1 MTDNIYKPETLPV
14 LALRNLVIFPGQT
27 ISFEVGR
34 LKSIRAIRSAV
45 DSDNRRI
52 FLVSQKD
59 ALVEDP
65 KFADLSDVGVVAE
78 IKQLSGSSDS
88 NSFEIVVE
96 GLYRACVREV
106 SRERISLRAVV
117 QRMPELQPQS
127 DDLKVQA
134 TLRALKNNF
143 DNYLSV
149 SPRIAPEVFLTI
161 LEENDLRVATDNIAG
176 HFHFPVEDKQ
186 ALLDELNV
194 LVRAEKLCKILIRE
208 TEILGIELEIQDK
221 VQERMDKN
229 QRDYYLRE
237 QIKVASTELGED
249 DSPVAEAQKYKDKIT
264 ALPIDEKSKKRLFE
278 ECDRLIKTT
287 PGSPEANVSR
297 TYLERV
303 TNLPWGVF
311 TEDSLD
317 VAKARKIL
325 DKDHYGLE
333 DVKERILE
341 LIAVKRLAPDVNA
354 QILCLVGPPGVGKT
368 SVAKSLANAMG
379 RRYVRISLGGVHD
392 EAEIRGHR
400 KTYIGSMPG
409 RIITAIEQ
417 AQTQNPLI
425 LLDEID
431 KLGSDYKGDPS
442 SALLEVLDGEQNST
456 FTDHYIDVPFDLS
469 KALFITTANDASRI
483 PGPLFDRMEIIELY
497 SYTAEDKFSIA
508 KKHLV
513 PRQVKNYGMNNK
525 MIRFTDGAIRAI
537 ISCYTKEAGVRAL
550 DRVICKIIRKV
561 AVKFADGFEGK
572 VTVDPASLEEYLGA
586 PKYKSTKLDFDD
598 MVGAANGLAWTS
610 VGGEMMQI
618 EVAVLEGTGKL
629 ELTGSLGDVMKES
642 AKAALTYIR
651 SRAEELSIDPDFYKN
666 KDIHIH
672 VPEGAVP
679 KDGPSAG
686 VTMTTALASALTGRP
701 VVKTVAMTGE
711 ITLRGRVLA
720 IGGLREKSTAAFKNG
735 MKTVLIP
742 EENRPD
748 LDKVNDTVKN
758 AVEFIPVS
766 TLDEVLSV
774 ALAPKRNSDAHK
786 HSDSNNKKAINTP
799 DNTKPSKGVYCRE
812 V

>member
-1 MTDNIYKPETLPV
+1 MSNNIYQPETLPV
-14 LALRNLVIFPGQT
+14 LALRNLVIFPEQT

-45 DSDNRRI
+45 DTTNRKI
-52 FLVSQKD
+52 FLVLQKD
-59 ALVEDP
+59 ALIEDP
-65 KFADLSDVGVVAE
+65 KFSDLNTIGVVAE
-78 IKQLSGSSDS
+78 IKQLSGGPDS
-88 NSFEIVVE
+88 KSFEIVVE

-106 SRERISLRAVV
+106 SRERVSLRAVV
-117 QRMPELQPQS
+117 QRVPEILP
-127 DDLKVQA
+127 DDKA
-134 TLRALKNNF
+134 PDTIAALRALKNNF

-149 SPRIAPEVFLTI
+149 SPRIAPEIFLTI
-161 LEENDLRVATDNIAG
+161 LEEESIRSATDDIAG

-186 ALLDELNV
+186 ALLDELDV
-194 LVRAEKLCKILIRE
+194 IKRAEMLCRILIRE
-208 TEILGIELEIQDK
+208 TEILGLELEIQDK

-237 QIKVASTELGED
+237 QIKVASNELGED
-249 DSPVAEAQKYKDKIT
+249 DSPVAEAQKYKDKINS
-264 ALPIDEKSKKRLFE
+264 LPINDKSKKKLIE
-278 ECDRLIKTT
+278 ECDRLIKTS

-303 TNLPWGVF
+303 TNLPWGIY

-317 VAKARKIL
+317 VDKTRKIL

-333 DVKERILE
+333 EVKERILE
-341 LIAVKRLAPDVNA
+341 LVAVKRLAPDVNA

-368 SVAKSLANAMG
+368 SIAKSLADAIG
-379 RRYVRISLGGVHD
+379 RKYVRISLGGVHD

-417 AQTQNPLI
+417 AETANPLI

-456 FTDHYIDVPFDLS
+456 FNDHYIDVPFDLS
-469 KALFITTANDASRI
+469 KVLFITTANDASHI
-483 PGPLFDRMEIIELY
+483 PGPLYDRMEVIELY
-497 SYTAEDKFSIA
+497 SYTAEDKLTIA

-513 PRQVKNYGMNNK
+513 PKQVKNYGMNSK
-525 MIRFTDGAIRAI
+525 MIRFTDSALREI
-537 ISCYTKEAGVRAL
+537 INSYTKEAGVRTL

-561 AVKFADGFEGK
+561 AVKFAEGFDGK
-572 VTVDPASLEEYLGA
+572 VTVNPQSLAEYLGT
-586 PKYKSTKLDFDD
+586 PKYKAKKLDFEQ
-598 MVGAANGLAWTS
+598 MIGAANGLAWTP

-642 AKAALTYIR
+642 AKAAVTYIR
-651 SRAEELSIDPDFYKN
+651 SRAEELGIDTDFYKN

-686 VTMTTALASALTGRP
+686 VTMTTALVSALTGRA
-701 VVKTVAMTGE
+701 VNKTVAMTGE
-711 ITLRGRVLA
+711 ITLRGRVLP

-735 MKTVLIP
+735 MKTVIIP
-742 EENRPD
+742 DENCAD
-748 LDKVNDTVKN
+748 LDKVNDSVKN
-758 AVEFIPVS
+758 GIEFFPVS

-774 ALAPKRNSDAHK
+774 ALVDEVKPRSTKVKSDKRKAVNSK
-786 HSDSNNKKAINTP
+786 DSSVKST
-799 DNTKPSKGVYCRE
+799 GVYCRE

>member
-1 MTDNIYKPETLPV
+1 MTENIYKPEALPV

-34 LKSIRAIRSAV
+34 IKSIRAIRSAV
-45 DSDNRRI
+45 DSESRKI
-52 FLVSQKD
+52 FLVSQRD
-59 ALVEDP
+59 ALIEDP
-65 KFADLSDVGVVAE
+65 KFSDLGDIGVVAE

-88 NSFEIVVE
+88 NNFEIVVE
-96 GLYRACVREV
+96 GLYRACVAEV
-106 SRERISLRAVV
+106 SREKISLRAVV
-117 QRMPELQPQS
+117 QRVPEIHPEQDNPFAE
-127 DDLKVQA
+127 A
-134 TLRALKNNF
+134 TLRALKTNF
-143 DNYLSV
+143 DNYLAV
-149 SPRIAPEVFLTI
+149 NPRIAPEIFLAI
-161 LEENDLRVATDNIAG
+161 LEEKSLRTATDNIAG
-176 HFHFPVEDKQ
+176 HFHFPIADKQ
-186 ALLDELNV
+186 AMLEELDV
-194 LVRAEKLCKILIRE
+194 LTRAEMLCKILVRE

-229 QRDYYLRE
+229 QREYYLRE

-249 DSPVAEAQKYKDKIT
+249 DSPVAEAQKYKDRVS
-264 ALPIDEKSKKRLFE
+264 ALPIEEKSKKRLFE
-278 ECDRLIKTT
+278 ECDRLVKTT

-303 TNLPWGVF
+303 TSLPWGVF

-317 VAKARKIL
+317 VAAARKIL
-325 DKDHYGLE
+325 DKEHYGLE

-368 SVAKSLANAMG
+368 SVARSLAKAMG
-379 RRYVRISLGGVHD
+379 RKYVRISLGGVHD

-400 KTYIGSMPG
+400 NTYIGSMPG
-409 RIITAIEQ
+409 RIIAAIEQ
-417 AQTQNPLI
+417 AETQNPLI

-513 PRQVKNYGMNNK
+513 PRQVKNYGMNTK
-525 MIRFTDGAIRAI
+525 MIRFTDGALREI
-537 ISCYTKEAGVRAL
+537 ISSYTKEAGVRTL

-586 PKYKSTKLDFDD
+586 PKYKASKLDFDD

-642 AKAALTYIR
+642 ARAALTYIR

-686 VTMTTALASALTGRP
+686 VTMTTALCSALTGRA

-711 ITLRGRVLA
+711 ITLRGRVLP

-742 EENRPD
+742 EENRAD
-748 LDKVNDTVKN
+748 LDKVNESIKKSI
-758 AVEFIPVS
+758 EFIPVS

-774 ALAPKRNSDAHK
+774 ALEPVKGTQGKKSTERKSKSMSTTDTHK
-786 HSDSNNKKAINTP
+786 GTN
-799 DNTKPSKGVYCRE
+799 GVYCHE

>member
-1 MTDNIYKPETLPV
+1 MTENIYKPETLPV

-45 DSDNRRI
+45 DSDNRKI
-52 FLVSQKD
+52 FLVAQKD
-59 ALVEDP
+59 ALIEDP
-65 KFADLSDVGVVAE
+65 KFTDLGNIGVVAE
-78 IKQLSGSSDS
+78 IKQISGSSDS
-88 NSFEIVVE
+88 NNFEIVVE
-96 GLYRACVREV
+96 GLYRACVAQV
-106 SRERISLRAVV
+106 SREKISLRAVI
-117 QRMPELQPQS
+117 QRVPEFHAPK
-127 DDLKVQA
+127 DNPMTEA

-143 DNYLSV
+143 DNYLAV
-149 SPRIAPEVFLTI
+149 NPRIAPEVFLTI
-161 LEENDLRVATDNIAG
+161 LEESSLRTATDNIAG

-186 ALLDELNV
+186 ALLEELDV
-194 LVRAEKLCKILIRE
+194 LVRAEMLCKILVRE

-249 DSPVAEAQKYKDKIT
+249 DSPLAEAQKYKEVIAT
-264 ALPIDEKSKKRLFE
+264 LPIDEKSKKRLNE
-278 ECDRLIKTT
+278 ECERLVKTT

-368 SVAKSLANAMG
+368 SVARSLAAAMG
-379 RRYVRISLGGVHD
+379 RKYVRISLGGVHD

-417 AQTQNPLI
+417 AETQNPLI

-469 KALFITTANDASRI
+469 KVLFITTANDASQI
-483 PGPLFDRMEIIELY
+483 PGPLYDRMEIIELY

-513 PRQVKNYGMNNK
+513 PRQVKNYGMNAK
-525 MIRFTDGAIRAI
+525 MIRFTDGALREI
-537 ISCYTKEAGVRAL
+537 IGSYTKEAGVRTL

-572 VTVDPASLEEYLGA
+572 VTIDPASLEEYLGA
-586 PKYKSTKLDFDD
+586 PKYKPSKFDFDD
-598 MVGAANGLAWTS
+598 MIGAANGLAWTS

-618 EVAVLEGTGKL
+618 EVAVLDGTGKL

-686 VTMTTALASALTGRP
+686 VTMTTALCSALTGRA

-711 ITLRGRVLA
+711 ITLRGRVLP

-742 EENRPD
+742 EENRAD
-748 LDKVNDTVKN
+748 LDKVNETVKK
-758 AVEFIPVS
+758 AIEFIPVS
-766 TLDEVLSV
+766 SLDEVLSV
-774 ALAPKRNSDAHK
+774 ALAPARSTPESKNAQR
-786 HSDSNNKKAINTP
+786 NKKSINT
-799 DNTKPSKGVYCRE
+799 TESQKGTKGVYCRE

>member
-1 MTDNIYKPETLPV
+1 MTDKIYQPETLPV

-34 LKSIRAIRSAV
+34 LKSIRSIKAAV
-45 DSDNRRI
+45 DTESRRI

-59 ALVEDP
+59 ALIEEP
-65 KFADLSDVGVVAE
+65 KFQDLSDVGVVAV
-78 IKQLSGSSDS
+78 INQISGTTDS
-88 NSFEIVVE
+88 KNFEIVVE
-96 GLYRACVREV
+96 GLYRARVTEV
-106 SRERISLRAVV
+106 SRERISLRATV
-117 QRMPELQPQS
+117 QRVPEIYPDKNDPRTEAMLRI
-127 DDLKVQA
+127 LKD
-134 TLRALKNNF
+134 RF
-143 DNYLSV
+143 DRYLSV
-149 SPRIAPEVFLTI
+149 SPRIAPEIFLSI
-161 LEENDLRVATDNIAG
+161 LENKNLAEVTDDIAG
-176 HFHFPVEDKQ
+176 HFHFNFDDKQ
-186 ALLDELNV
+186 SMLDEINV
-194 LVRAEKLCKILIRE
+194 LDRAEKLCKLLSKE
-208 TEILGIELEIQDK
+208 AEILSIELEISDK
-221 VQERMDKN
+221 VQERMDKS

-237 QIKVASTELGED
+237 QIKVASAELGDD
-249 DSPVAEAQKYKDKIT
+249 DSPTAEAKKYKEKIAT
-264 ALPIDEKSKKRLFE
+264 LPIDEKSKKKLFE
-278 ECDRLIKTT
+278 ECDRLVKTS

-303 TNLPWGVF
+303 TSLPFGVY
-311 TEDSLD
+311 TEDSTD
-317 VAKARKIL
+317 VPAARKIL
-325 DKDHYGLE
+325 DKDHYGLL

-341 LIAVKRLAPDVNA
+341 LIAVKRLAPDANA

-368 SVAKSLANAMG
+368 SIAKSLAKALG
-379 RRYVRISLGGVHD
+379 RKYVRISLGGVRD

-417 AQTQNPLI
+417 AETANPLI

-456 FTDHYIDVPFDLS
+456 FTDHYVDVPFDLS
-469 KALFITTANDASRI
+469 KALFITTANDASSI
-483 PGPLFDRMEIIELY
+483 PGPLYDRMEIIELY
-497 SYTAEDKFSIA
+497 SYTAEDKFLIA

-513 PRQVKNYGMNNK
+513 SRQVKNFGMNSK
-525 MIRFTDGAIRAI
+525 MIRFTDGALREI
-537 ISCYTKEAGVRAL
+537 IADYTKEAGVRTL
-550 DRVICKIIRKV
+550 DRTITKIIRKV
-561 AVKFADGFEGK
+561 AVKFAEGYEGK
-572 VTVDPASLEEYLGA
+572 ITVDQASLKEYLGA
-586 PKYKSTKLDFDD
+586 PKYKASKFDFEK
-598 MVGAANGLAWTS
+598 MIGAANGLAWTA

-618 EVAVLEGTGKL
+618 EVAALEGTGKL

-651 SRAEELSIDPDFYKN
+651 SRADELGIDPDFYKN

-686 VTMTTALASALTGRP
+686 VTMTTAIASALTGRA

-711 ITLRGRVLA
+711 ITLRGKVLA

-742 EENRPD
+742 EENRAD
-748 LDKVNDTVKN
+748 LEKVNDSVKK
-758 AVEFIPVS
+758 AIEFIPVS
-766 TLDEVLSV
+766 DLDEVLAI
-774 ALAPKRNSDAHK
+774 ALEEKLEPVKKDAK
-786 HSDSNNKKAINTP
+786 NNKRKAVKGEP
-799 DNTKPSKGVYCRE
+799 DKQSSAVYCRKG
-812 V
+812 

>member
-1 MTDNIYKPETLPV
+1 MTENIYKPETLPV

-34 LKSIRAIRSAV
+34 IKSIRAIRSAV

-52 FLVSQKD
+52 FLVSQRD
-59 ALVEDP
+59 ALIEDP
-65 KFADLSDVGVVAE
+65 KFADLGDIGVVAE
-78 IKQLSGSSDS
+78 IKQLSGSTDS

-96 GLYRACVREV
+96 GLYRACVAEV

-117 QRMPELQPQS
+117 QRVPELHPQQ
-127 DDLKVQA
+127 DNPLTEA
-134 TLRALKNNF
+134 TLRALKTNF
-143 DNYLSV
+143 DNYLAV
-149 SPRIAPEVFLTI
+149 NPRIAPEIFLAI
-161 LEENDLRVATDNIAG
+161 LEEKNLRTATDNIAG
-176 HFHFPVEDKQ
+176 HFHFPIEDKQ
-186 ALLDELNV
+186 ALLEELDV
-194 LVRAEKLCKILIRE
+194 LKRAEMLCKILVRE
-208 TEILGIELEIQDK
+208 TEILGLELDIQDK

-229 QRDYYLRE
+229 QREYYLRE
-237 QIKVASTELGED
+237 QIKVASTELGDD
-249 DSPVAEAQKYKDKIT
+249 DSPVAEAQKYKDKINT
-264 ALPIDEKSKKRLFE
+264 LPIDEKSKKRLLE

-303 TNLPWGVF
+303 TNLPWGVY

-317 VAKARKIL
+317 VATARKIL

-341 LIAVKRLAPDVNA
+341 LIAVKRLAPEVNA

-368 SVAKSLANAMG
+368 SVARSLAKAMG
-379 RRYVRISLGGVHD
+379 RKYVRISLGGVHD

-409 RIITAIEQ
+409 RIITAVEQ
-417 AQTQNPLI
+417 AETQNPLI

-469 KALFITTANDASRI
+469 KALFITTANDASQI
-483 PGPLFDRMEIIELY
+483 PGPLYDRMEIIELY

-513 PRQVKNYGMNNK
+513 PRQVKNYGMNTK
-525 MIRFTDGAIRAI
+525 MIRFTDGALREI
-537 ISCYTKEAGVRAL
+537 IGSYTKEAGVRTL

-586 PKYKSTKLDFDD
+586 PKYKMSKLDFDD
-598 MVGAANGLAWTS
+598 MIGAANGLAWTS

-618 EVAVLEGTGKL
+618 EVAVLDGTGKL

-651 SRAEELSIDPDFYKN
+651 SRAEELNIDPDFYKN

-686 VTMTTALASALTGRP
+686 VTMTTALASALTGRA

-711 ITLRGRVLA
+711 ITLRGRVLP

-742 EENRPD
+742 EDNRAD
-748 LDKVNDTVKN
+748 LDKVNESVKK
-758 AVEFIPVS
+758 AIEFIPVS

-774 ALAPKRNSDAHK
+774 ALESAKG
-786 HSDSNNKKAINTP
+786 NNKKLAERNNKKSINT
-799 DNTKPSKGVYCRE
+799 TESHKGTKGVYCHE

>member
-1 MTDNIYKPETLPV
+1 MTDKIYQPETLPV

-34 LKSIRAIRSAV
+34 LKSIRSIKAAV
-45 DSDNRRI
+45 DTESRRI

-59 ALVEDP
+59 ALIEEP
-65 KFADLSDVGVVAE
+65 KFQDLSDVGVVAV
-78 IKQLSGSSDS
+78 INQISGTTDS
-88 NSFEIVVE
+88 KNFEIVVE
-96 GLYRACVREV
+96 GLYRARVTEV
-106 SRERISLRAVV
+106 SRERISLRATV
-117 QRMPELQPQS
+117 QRVPEIYPDKNDPRTEAMLRI
-127 DDLKVQA
+127 LKD
-134 TLRALKNNF
+134 RF
-143 DNYLSV
+143 DRYLSV
-149 SPRIAPEVFLTI
+149 SPRIAPEIFLSI
-161 LEENDLRVATDNIAG
+161 LENKNLAEVTDDIAG
-176 HFHFPVEDKQ
+176 HFHFNFDDKQ
-186 ALLDELNV
+186 SMLDEINV
-194 LVRAEKLCKILIRE
+194 LDRAEKLCKLLSKE
-208 TEILGIELEIQDK
+208 AEILSIELEISDK
-221 VQERMDKN
+221 VQERMDKS

-237 QIKVASTELGED
+237 QIKVASAELGDD
-249 DSPVAEAQKYKDKIT
+249 DSPTAEAKKYKEKIAT
-264 ALPIDEKSKKRLFE
+264 LPIDEKSKKKLFE
-278 ECDRLIKTT
+278 ECDRLVKTS

-303 TNLPWGVF
+303 TSLPFGVY
-311 TEDSLD
+311 TEDSTD
-317 VAKARKIL
+317 VPAARKIL
-325 DKDHYGLE
+325 DKDHYGLL

-341 LIAVKRLAPDVNA
+341 LIAVKRLAPDANA

-368 SVAKSLANAMG
+368 SIAKSLAKALG
-379 RRYVRISLGGVHD
+379 RKYVRISLGGVRD

-417 AQTQNPLI
+417 AETANPLI

-456 FTDHYIDVPFDLS
+456 FTDHYVDVPFDLS
-469 KALFITTANDASRI
+469 KALFITTANDASSI
-483 PGPLFDRMEIIELY
+483 PGPLYDRMEIIELY
-497 SYTAEDKFSIA
+497 SYTAEDKFLIA

-513 PRQVKNYGMNNK
+513 SRQVKNFGMNSK
-525 MIRFTDGAIRAI
+525 MIRFTDGALREI
-537 ISCYTKEAGVRAL
+537 IADYTKEAGVRTL
-550 DRVICKIIRKV
+550 DRTITKIIRKV
-561 AVKFADGFEGK
+561 AVKFAEGYEGK
-572 VTVDPASLEEYLGA
+572 ITVDQASLKEYLGA
-586 PKYKSTKLDFDD
+586 PKYRASKFDFEK
-598 MVGAANGLAWTS
+598 MIGAANGLAWTA

-651 SRAEELSIDPDFYKN
+651 SRADELGIDPDFYKN

-686 VTMTTALASALTGRP
+686 VTMTTAIASALTGRA

-711 ITLRGRVLA
+711 ITLRGKVLA

-742 EENRPD
+742 EENRAD
-748 LDKVNDTVKN
+748 LEKVNDSVKK
-758 AVEFIPVS
+758 AIEFIPVS
-766 TLDEVLSV
+766 DLDEVLAI
-774 ALAPKRNSDAHK
+774 ALEEKLEPVKKDAK
-786 HSDSNNKKAINTP
+786 NNKRKAVKGEP
-799 DNTKPSKGVYCRE
+799 DKQSSAVYCRKG
-812 V
+812 

>member
-1 MTDNIYKPETLPV
+1 MTDKIYQPETLPV

-34 LKSIRAIRSAV
+34 LKSIRSIKAAV
-45 DSDNRRI
+45 DTESRRI

-59 ALVEDP
+59 ALIEEP
-65 KFADLSDVGVVAE
+65 KFQDLSDVGVVAV
-78 IKQLSGSSDS
+78 INQISGTTDS
-88 NSFEIVVE
+88 KNFEIVVE
-96 GLYRACVREV
+96 GLYRARVTEV
-106 SRERISLRAVV
+106 SRERISLRATV
-117 QRMPELQPQS
+117 QRVPEIYPDKNDPRTEAMLRI
-127 DDLKVQA
+127 LKD
-134 TLRALKNNF
+134 RF
-143 DNYLSV
+143 DRYLSV
-149 SPRIAPEVFLTI
+149 SPRIAPEIFLSI
-161 LEENDLRVATDNIAG
+161 LENKNLAEVTDDIAG
-176 HFHFPVEDKQ
+176 HFHFNFDDKQ
-186 ALLDELNV
+186 SMLDEINV
-194 LVRAEKLCKILIRE
+194 LDRAEKLCKLLSKE
-208 TEILGIELEIQDK
+208 AEILSIELEISDK
-221 VQERMDKN
+221 VQERMDKS

-237 QIKVASTELGED
+237 QIKVASAELGDD
-249 DSPVAEAQKYKDKIT
+249 DSPTAEAKKYKEKIAT
-264 ALPIDEKSKKRLFE
+264 LPIDEKSKKKLFE
-278 ECDRLIKTT
+278 ECDRLVKTS

-303 TNLPWGVF
+303 TSLPFGVY
-311 TEDSLD
+311 TEDSTD
-317 VAKARKIL
+317 VPAARKIL
-325 DKDHYGLE
+325 DKDHYGLL

-341 LIAVKRLAPDVNA
+341 LIAVKRLAPDANA

-368 SVAKSLANAMG
+368 SIAKSLAKALG
-379 RRYVRISLGGVHD
+379 RKYVRISLGGVRD

-417 AQTQNPLI
+417 AETANPLI

-456 FTDHYIDVPFDLS
+456 FTDHYVDVPFDLS
-469 KALFITTANDASRI
+469 KALFITTANDASSI
-483 PGPLFDRMEIIELY
+483 PGPLYDRMEIIELY
-497 SYTAEDKFSIA
+497 SYTAEDKFLIA

-513 PRQVKNYGMNNK
+513 SRQVKNFGMNSK
-525 MIRFTDGAIRAI
+525 MIRFTDGALREI
-537 ISCYTKEAGVRAL
+537 IADYTKEAGVRTL
-550 DRVICKIIRKV
+550 DRTITKIIRKV
-561 AVKFADGFEGK
+561 AVKFAEGYEGK
-572 VTVDPASLEEYLGA
+572 ITVDQASLKEYLGA
-586 PKYKSTKLDFDD
+586 PKYKASKFDFEK
-598 MVGAANGLAWTS
+598 MIGAANGLAWTA

-651 SRAEELSIDPDFYKN
+651 SRADELGIDPDFYKN

-686 VTMTTALASALTGRP
+686 VTMTTAIASALTGRA

-711 ITLRGRVLA
+711 ITLRGKVLA

-742 EENRPD
+742 EENRAD
-748 LDKVNDTVKN
+748 LEKVNDSVKK
-758 AVEFIPVS
+758 AIEFIPVS
-766 TLDEVLSV
+766 DLDEVLAI
-774 ALAPKRNSDAHK
+774 ALEEKLEPVKKDAK
-786 HSDSNNKKAINTP
+786 NNKRKAVKGEP
-799 DNTKPSKGVYCRE
+799 DKQSSAVYCRKG
-812 V
+812 

>member
-1 MTDNIYKPETLPV
+1 MTDKIYQPETLPV

-34 LKSIRAIRSAV
+34 LKSIRSIKAAV
-45 DSDNRRI
+45 DTQSRRI

-59 ALVEDP
+59 ALIEEP
-65 KFADLSDVGVVAE
+65 KFQDLSAVGVVAV
-78 IKQLSGSSDS
+78 INQISGTSDS
-88 NSFEIVVE
+88 KNFEIVVE
-96 GLYRACVREV
+96 GLYRARVTEV
-106 SRERISLRAVV
+106 NRERISLRATVE
-117 QRMPELQPQS
+117 RIGEIYPDKNAPHTEAMLRI
-127 DDLKVQA
+127 LKE
-134 TLRALKNNF
+134 NF
-143 DNYLSV
+143 DRYLAV
-149 SPRIAPEVFLTI
+149 SPRIAPEIFLSI
-161 LEENDLRVATDNIAG
+161 LENKNLAEVTDDIAG
-176 HFHFPVEDKQ
+176 HFHFNFDDKQ
-186 ALLDELNV
+186 ALLDEADIYK
-194 LVRAEKLCKILIRE
+194 RAEKLCRILVKE
-208 TEILGIELEIQDK
+208 TEILAIELEISDK
-221 VQERMDKN
+221 VQERMDKS

-237 QIKVASTELGED
+237 QIKVASAELGDD
-249 DSPVAEAQKYKDKIT
+249 DSPIAEAKKYKEKIN
-264 ALPIDEKSKKRLFE
+264 ALPIDEKSKKKLFE
-278 ECDRLIKTT
+278 ECDRLVKTS

-303 TNLPWGVF
+303 TNLPFGVY
-311 TEDSLD
+311 TEDCTD
-317 VAKARKIL
+317 VSAARKIL
-325 DKDHYGLE
+325 EKDHYGLE
-333 DVKERILE
+333 EVKERILE
-341 LIAVKRLAPDVNA
+341 LIAVKRLAPDANA

-368 SVAKSLANAMG
+368 SIAKSLAKALG
-379 RRYVRISLGGVHD
+379 RKYVRISLGGVRD

-417 AQTQNPLI
+417 AETANPLI

-442 SALLEVLDGEQNST
+442 SALLEVLDGEQNNT
-456 FTDHYIDVPFDLS
+456 FTDHYVDIPFDLS
-469 KALFITTANDASRI
+469 KALFITTANDASAI
-483 PGPLFDRMEIIELY
+483 PGPLYDRMEIIELY
-497 SYTAEDKFSIA
+497 SYTAEDKFLIA

-513 PRQVKNYGMNNK
+513 SRQIKNFNMKSK
-525 MIRFTDGAIRAI
+525 MIRFTDGALREI
-537 ISCYTKEAGVRAL
+537 IADYTKEAGVRTL
-550 DRVICKIIRKV
+550 DRTITKIIRKA
-561 AVKFADGFEGK
+561 AVKIAEGYEGK
-572 VTVDPASLEEYLGA
+572 ITVDQSSLKEYLGA
-586 PKYKSTKLDFDD
+586 PRYKASKFDFEK
-598 MVGAANGLAWTS
+598 MVGAANGLAWTA

-618 EVAVLEGTGKL
+618 EVQVLEGTGKL

-651 SRAEELSIDPDFYKN
+651 SRAESLNIDLDFYKN

-686 VTMTTALASALTGRP
+686 VTMTTAIASALTGRA

-711 ITLRGRVLA
+711 ITLRGKVLA

-742 EENRPD
+742 EENRAD
-748 LDKVNDTVKN
+748 LEKVNESVKK

-766 TLDEVLSV
+766 DLDEVLAIALEESV
-774 ALAPKRNSDAHK
+774 APVKKEKITNKRKAVKNEPE
-786 HSDSNNKKAINTP
+786 NK
-799 DNTKPSKGVYCRE
+799 SSVVYCRK

>member
-1 MTDNIYKPETLPV
+1 MTENIYKPEALPV

-34 LKSIRAIRSAV
+34 IKSIRAIRSAV
-45 DSDNRRI
+45 DSESRKI
-52 FLVSQKD
+52 FLVSQRD
-59 ALVEDP
+59 ALIEDP
-65 KFADLSDVGVVAE
+65 KFSDLGDIGVVAE

-88 NSFEIVVE
+88 NNFEIVVE
-96 GLYRACVREV
+96 GLYRACVAEV
-106 SRERISLRAVV
+106 SREKISLRAVV
-117 QRMPELQPQS
+117 QRVPEIHPEQENPFAE
-127 DDLKVQA
+127 A
-134 TLRALKNNF
+134 TLRALKTNF
-143 DNYLSV
+143 DNYLAV
-149 SPRIAPEVFLTI
+149 NPRIAPEIFLAI
-161 LEENDLRVATDNIAG
+161 LEEKSLRTATDNIAG
-176 HFHFPVEDKQ
+176 HFHFPIADKQ
-186 ALLDELNV
+186 AMLEELDV
-194 LVRAEKLCKILIRE
+194 LERAEMLCKILVRE

-229 QRDYYLRE
+229 QREYYLRE

-249 DSPVAEAQKYKDKIT
+249 DSPVAEAQKYKDKIA

-278 ECDRLIKTT
+278 ECDRLVKTT

-303 TNLPWGVF
+303 TSLPWGVF

-317 VAKARKIL
+317 VAAARKIL

-368 SVAKSLANAMG
+368 SVARSLAKAMG
-379 RRYVRISLGGVHD
+379 RKYVRISLGGVHD

-409 RIITAIEQ
+409 RIIAAVEQ
-417 AQTQNPLI
+417 AETQNPLI

-431 KLGSDYKGDPS
+431 KLGSDYKGDPA

-513 PRQVKNYGMNNK
+513 PRQVKNYGMNTK
-525 MIRFTDGAIRAI
+525 MIRFTDGALREI
-537 ISCYTKEAGVRAL
+537 ISSYTKEAGVRTL

-586 PKYKSTKLDFDD
+586 PKYKSSKLDFDD
-598 MVGAANGLAWTS
+598 MIGAANGLAWTS

-618 EVAVLEGTGKL
+618 EVAVLDGTGKL

-651 SRAEELSIDPDFYKN
+651 SRAEELSIDSDFYKN

-686 VTMTTALASALTGRP
+686 VTMTTALASALTGRA

-711 ITLRGRVLA
+711 ITLRGRVLP

-742 EENRPD
+742 EENRAD
-748 LDKVNDTVKN
+748 LDKINESIKKTI
-758 AVEFIPVS
+758 EFIPVS

-774 ALAPKRNSDAHK
+774 ALEPVKGAQSKKNTERKSKAVNTADTHK
-786 HSDSNNKKAINTP
+786 GTN
-799 DNTKPSKGVYCRE
+799 GVYCHE

>member
-1 MTDNIYKPETLPV
+1 MTDKIYQPETLPV

-34 LKSIRAIRSAV
+34 LKSIRSIKAAV
-45 DSDNRRI
+45 DTESRRI

-59 ALVEDP
+59 ALIEEP
-65 KFADLSDVGVVAE
+65 KFQDLSDVGVVAV
-78 IKQLSGSSDS
+78 INQISGTTDS
-88 NSFEIVVE
+88 KNFEIVVE
-96 GLYRACVREV
+96 GLYRARVTEV
-106 SRERISLRAVV
+106 SRERISLRATV
-117 QRMPELQPQS
+117 QRVPEIYPDKNDPRTEAMLRI
-127 DDLKVQA
+127 LKD
-134 TLRALKNNF
+134 RF
-143 DNYLSV
+143 DRYLSV
-149 SPRIAPEVFLTI
+149 SPRIAPEIFLSI
-161 LEENDLRVATDNIAG
+161 LENKNLAEVTDDIAG
-176 HFHFPVEDKQ
+176 HFHFNFDDKQ
-186 ALLDELNV
+186 SMLDEINV
-194 LVRAEKLCKILIRE
+194 LDRAEKLCKLLSKE
-208 TEILGIELEIQDK
+208 AEILSIELEISDK
-221 VQERMDKN
+221 VQERMDKS

-237 QIKVASTELGED
+237 QIKVASAELGDD
-249 DSPVAEAQKYKDKIT
+249 DSPTAEAKKYKEKIAT
-264 ALPIDEKSKKRLFE
+264 LPIDEKSKKKLFE
-278 ECDRLIKTT
+278 ECDRLVKTS

-303 TNLPWGVF
+303 TSLPFGVY
-311 TEDSLD
+311 TEDSTD
-317 VAKARKIL
+317 VPAARKIL
-325 DKDHYGLE
+325 DKDHYGLL

-341 LIAVKRLAPDVNA
+341 LIAVKRLAPDANA

-368 SVAKSLANAMG
+368 SIAKSLAKALG
-379 RRYVRISLGGVHD
+379 RKYVRISLGGVRD

-417 AQTQNPLI
+417 AETANPLI

-456 FTDHYIDVPFDLS
+456 FTDHYVDVPFDLS
-469 KALFITTANDASRI
+469 KALFITTANDASSI
-483 PGPLFDRMEIIELY
+483 PGPLYDRMEIIELY
-497 SYTAEDKFSIA
+497 SYTAEDKFLIA

-513 PRQVKNYGMNNK
+513 GRQVKNFGMNSK
-525 MIRFTDGAIRAI
+525 MIRFTDGALREI
-537 ISCYTKEAGVRAL
+537 IADYTKEAGVRTL
-550 DRVICKIIRKV
+550 DRTITKIIRKV
-561 AVKFADGFEGK
+561 AVKFAEGYEGK
-572 VTVDPASLEEYLGA
+572 ITVDQASLKEYLGA
-586 PKYKSTKLDFDD
+586 PKYKASKFDFEK
-598 MVGAANGLAWTS
+598 MIGAANGLAWTA

-651 SRAEELSIDPDFYKN
+651 SRADELGIDPDFYKN

-686 VTMTTALASALTGRP
+686 VTMTTAIASALTGRA

-711 ITLRGRVLA
+711 ITLRGKVLA

-742 EENRPD
+742 EENRAD
-748 LDKVNDTVKN
+748 LEKVNDSVKK
-758 AVEFIPVS
+758 AIEFIPVS
-766 TLDEVLSV
+766 DLDEVLAI
-774 ALAPKRNSDAHK
+774 ALEEKLEPVKKDAK
-786 HSDSNNKKAINTP
+786 NNKRKAVKGEP
-799 DNTKPSKGVYCRE
+799 DKQSSAVYCRKG
-812 V
+812 

>member
-1 MTDNIYKPETLPV
+1 MTEKIYQAEALPV
-14 LALRNLVIFPGQT
+14 LALRNLVVFPEQT

-34 LKSIRAIRSAV
+34 VKSIRAIRSAV
-45 DSDNRRI
+45 ETENRKI

-59 ALVEDP
+59 ALIEDP
-65 KFADLSDVGVVAE
+65 KFQDLSAVGVVAE
-78 IKQLSGSSDS
+78 IKHISGSPDS
-88 NSFEIVVE
+88 KNFEIVVE

-106 SRERISLRAVV
+106 NREKVSLRAVV
-117 QRMPELQPQS
+117 QQLPENYP
-127 DDLKVQA
+127 DNKDAKTIA
-134 TLRALKNNF
+134 TLRALKEYF
-143 DNYLSV
+143 DHYLSV
-149 SPRIAPEVFLTI
+149 SPRIAPEIFLSI
-161 LEENDLRVATDNIAG
+161 LEDEDIAHVTDDIAG

-186 ALLDELNV
+186 ALLNELDV
-194 LVRAEKLCKILIRE
+194 MKRAEMLCSVLSRE
-208 TEILGIELEIQDK
+208 TEILNLELEISDK

-237 QIKVASTELGED
+237 QIKVASMELGDD
-249 DSPVAEAQKYKDKIT
+249 DSPQAEAQNYKERIAT
-264 ALPIDEKSKKRLFE
+264 LPIDEKSKKKLLE
-278 ECDRLIKTT
+278 ECDRLVKTT
-287 PGSPEANVSR
+287 PGSPEANVTR

-303 TNLPWGVF
+303 VSLPWGVY

-317 VAKARKIL
+317 VNKARKIL

-333 DVKERILE
+333 EVKERILE
-341 LIAVKRLAPDVNA
+341 LIAVKRLAPDANA

-368 SVAKSLANAMG
+368 SVARSLANALG
-379 RRYVRISLGGVHD
+379 RKYVRISLGGVHD

-417 AQTQNPLI
+417 AGTSNPLI

-456 FTDHYIDVPFDLS
+456 FNDHYIDVPFDLS
-469 KALFITTANDASRI
+469 KVLFITTANDASQI
-483 PGPLFDRMEIIELY
+483 PGPLFDRMEVIELY

-508 KKHLV
+508 KKYLV
-513 PRQVKNYGMNNK
+513 PKQVKNFGMNSK
-525 MIRFTDGAIRAI
+525 MIRFTDAALRAI
-537 ISCYTKEAGVRAL
+537 ISDYTKEAGVRTL
-550 DRVICKIIRKV
+550 DRTITKIIRKV
-561 AVKFADGFEGK
+561 AVKIADGCEGRI
-572 VTVDPASLEEYLGA
+572 TIDPASLKEYLGA
-586 PKYKSTKLDFDD
+586 PRYKTSKLDFEK
-598 MVGAANGLAWTS
+598 MIGAANGLAWTS

-618 EVAVLEGTGKL
+618 EVAVLEGSGKL

-651 SRAEELSIDPDFYKN
+651 SRADSLGIDTDFYKT

-686 VTMTTALASALTGRP
+686 VTMTTALASALTGRS
-701 VVKTVAMTGE
+701 VNKTVAMTGE
-711 ITLRGRVLA
+711 ITLRGRVLP

-735 MKTVLIP
+735 MKIVLIP
-742 EENRPD
+742 EENKAD
-748 LDKVNDTVKN
+748 LDKVNTTVKE
-758 AVEFIPVS
+758 AIDFIPVS
-766 TLDEVLSV
+766 NLDEVLSV
-774 ALAPKRNSDAHK
+774 ALEDTKEITTRNRQNKKRNAIKNSDT
-786 HSDSNNKKAINTP
+786 NNTS
-799 DNTKPSKGVYCRE
+799 TGVYCRE

>member
-1 MTDNIYKPETLPV
+1 MTEKIYQPETLPV
-14 LALRNLVIFPGQT
+14 LALRNLVIFPEQT

-45 DSDNRRI
+45 DTENRKI

-59 ALVEDP
+59 ALIEDP
-65 KFADLSDVGVVAE
+65 KFQDLSAVGVVAE
-78 IKQLSGSSDS
+78 VKQISGSSDS
-88 NSFEIVVE
+88 NNFEIVVE

-106 SRERISLRAVV
+106 NRERISLRAVV
-117 QRMPELQPQS
+117 QRLPEVYPDNS
-127 DDLKVQA
+127 DVKTVA
-134 TLRALKNNF
+134 TLRTLKEYF
-143 DNYLSV
+143 DRYLSV
-149 SPRIAPEVFLTI
+149 SPRIAPEIFLSI
-161 LEENDLRVATDNIAG
+161 LEDEDIAHVTDDIAG
-176 HFHFPVEDKQ
+176 HFHFTVADKQ
-186 ALLDELNV
+186 ALLDELDV
-194 LVRAEKLCKILIRE
+194 MKRAEMLCSILSRE
-208 TEILGIELEIQDK
+208 TEVLRLELEISDK

-249 DSPVAEAQKYKDKIT
+249 DSPVAEAQKFKDRI
-264 ALPIDEKSKKRLFE
+264 AELPIDEKSKKKLFE
-278 ECDRLIKTT
+278 ECDRLVKTS

-303 TNLPWGVF
+303 ASLPWGVY

-317 VAKARKIL
+317 VSTARKIL
-325 DKDHYGLE
+325 DKEHYGLE
-333 DVKERILE
+333 EVKERILE
-341 LIAVKRLAPDVNA
+341 LIAVKKLAPDANA

-368 SVAKSLANAMG
+368 SVAKSLAKALG
-379 RRYVRISLGGVHD
+379 RKYVRISLGGVRD

-417 AQTQNPLI
+417 AETANPLI

-431 KLGSDYKGDPS
+431 KLGSDYKGDPA
-442 SALLEVLDGEQNST
+442 SALLEVLDGEQNNT

-469 KALFITTANDASRI
+469 KVLFITTANDASAI
-483 PGPLFDRMEIIELY
+483 PGPLYDRMEVIELY

-513 PRQVKNYGMNNK
+513 PKQVKNFGMNSK
-525 MIRFTDGAIRAI
+525 MLRFTDAALREI
-537 ISCYTKEAGVRAL
+537 IANYTKEAGVRTL
-550 DRVICKIIRKV
+550 DRTITKIIRKV
-561 AVKFADGFEGK
+561 AVKFAEGYEGR
-572 VTVDPASLEEYLGA
+572 VTVDPASLQEYLGA
-586 PKYKSTKLDFDD
+586 PRYKMSKLDFNE

-618 EVAVLEGTGKL
+618 EVAVLEGSGKL

-651 SRAEELSIDPDFYKN
+651 SRADSLGIDGDFYKT

-686 VTMTTALASALTGRP
+686 VTMTTALASALTGRS
-701 VVKTVAMTGE
+701 VNKTVAMTGE

-742 EENRPD
+742 EENKAD
-748 LDKVNDTVKN
+748 LDKVNETVKK
-758 AVEFIPVS
+758 AIEFIPVS

-774 ALAPKRNSDAHK
+774 ALEEPKKQHERNTDTKKRNAIKNGDPE
-786 HSDSNNKKAINTP
+786 KKST
-799 DNTKPSKGVYCRE
+799 GVYCRE

>member
-1 MTDNIYKPETLPV
+1 MTENIYKPETLPV

-34 LKSIRAIRSAV
+34 IKSIRAIRSAV
-45 DSDNRRI
+45 DSDNRKI

-59 ALVEDP
+59 ALIEDP
-65 KFADLSDVGVVAE
+65 KFTDLGDIGVVAE
-78 IKQLSGSSDS
+78 IKQLSGSTDS

-96 GLYRACVREV
+96 GLYRACVAEV
-106 SRERISLRAVV
+106 SREKISLRAVV
-117 QRMPELQPQS
+117 QRVPELNP
-127 DDLKVQA
+127 VQDNPLTEA
-134 TLRALKNNF
+134 TLRALKTNF
-143 DNYLSV
+143 DNYLAV
-149 SPRIAPEVFLTI
+149 NPRIAPEIFLSI
-161 LEENDLRVATDNIAG
+161 LEEKSLRTATDNIAG
-176 HFHFPVEDKQ
+176 HFHFTIEDKQ
-186 ALLDELNV
+186 DLLEELDV
-194 LVRAEKLCKILIRE
+194 LKRAEALCKILVRE

-229 QRDYYLRE
+229 QREYYLRE
-237 QIKVASTELGED
+237 QIKVASTELGDD

-278 ECDRLIKTT
+278 ECDRLVKTT

-303 TNLPWGVF
+303 TSLPWGVF

-317 VAKARKIL
+317 VAAARKIL

-368 SVAKSLANAMG
+368 SVARSLAKAMG

-417 AQTQNPLI
+417 AETQNPLI

-513 PRQVKNYGMNNK
+513 PRQVKNYGMNTK
-525 MIRFTDGAIRAI
+525 MIRFTDGALREI
-537 ISCYTKEAGVRAL
+537 IGSYTKEAGVRTL

-572 VTVDPASLEEYLGA
+572 VTIDPASLEEYLGA
-586 PKYKSTKLDFDD
+586 PKYKPSKLDFED
-598 MVGAANGLAWTS
+598 MIGAANGLAWTS

-618 EVAVLEGTGKL
+618 EVAVLDGTGKL

-651 SRAEELSIDPDFYKN
+651 SRAEELNIDPDFYKN

-686 VTMTTALASALTGRP
+686 VTMTTALASALTGRA

-711 ITLRGRVLA
+711 ITLRGRVLP

-742 EENRPD
+742 EENRAD
-748 LDKVNDTVKN
+748 LDKVNDTVKKS
-758 AVEFIPVS
+758 VEFIPVS

-774 ALAPKRNSDAHK
+774 ALEPHK
-786 HSDSNNKKAINTP
+786 GTNKKTAERNNKKSINT
-799 DNTKPSKGVYCRE
+799 TETQTGSKGVYCHE

>member
-1 MTDNIYKPETLPV
+1 MTDKIYQPETLPV

-34 LKSIRAIRSAV
+34 LKSIRSIKAAV
-45 DSDNRRI
+45 DTESRRI

-59 ALVEDP
+59 ALIEEP
-65 KFADLSDVGVVAE
+65 KFQDLSDVGVVAV
-78 IKQLSGSSDS
+78 INQISGTTDS
-88 NSFEIVVE
+88 KNFEIVVE
-96 GLYRACVREV
+96 GLYRARVTEV
-106 SRERISLRAVV
+106 SRERISLRATV
-117 QRMPELQPQS
+117 QRVPEIYPDKNDPRTEAMLRI
-127 DDLKVQA
+127 LKD
-134 TLRALKNNF
+134 RF
-143 DNYLSV
+143 DRYLSV
-149 SPRIAPEVFLTI
+149 SPRIAPEIFLSI
-161 LEENDLRVATDNIAG
+161 LENKNLAEVTDDIAG
-176 HFHFPVEDKQ
+176 HFHFNFDDKQ
-186 ALLDELNV
+186 SMLDEINV
-194 LVRAEKLCKILIRE
+194 LDRAEKLCKLLSKE
-208 TEILGIELEIQDK
+208 AEILSIELEISDK
-221 VQERMDKN
+221 VQERMDKS

-237 QIKVASTELGED
+237 QIKVASAELGDD
-249 DSPVAEAQKYKDKIT
+249 DSPTAEAKKYKEKIAT
-264 ALPIDEKSKKRLFE
+264 LPIDEKSKKKLFE
-278 ECDRLIKTT
+278 ECDRLVKTS

-303 TNLPWGVF
+303 TSLPFGVY
-311 TEDSLD
+311 TEDSTD
-317 VAKARKIL
+317 VPAARKIL
-325 DKDHYGLE
+325 DKDHYGLL

-341 LIAVKRLAPDVNA
+341 LIAVKRLAPDANA

-368 SVAKSLANAMG
+368 SIAKSLAKALG
-379 RRYVRISLGGVHD
+379 RRYVRISLGGVRD

-417 AQTQNPLI
+417 AETANPLI

-456 FTDHYIDVPFDLS
+456 FTDHYVDVPFDLS
-469 KALFITTANDASRI
+469 KALFITTANDASSI
-483 PGPLFDRMEIIELY
+483 PGPLYDRMEIIELY
-497 SYTAEDKFSIA
+497 SYTAEDKFLIA

-513 PRQVKNYGMNNK
+513 GRQVKNFGMNSK
-525 MIRFTDGAIRAI
+525 MIRFTDGALREI
-537 ISCYTKEAGVRAL
+537 IADYTKEAGVRTL
-550 DRVICKIIRKV
+550 DRTITKIIRKV
-561 AVKFADGFEGK
+561 AVKFAEGYEGK
-572 VTVDPASLEEYLGA
+572 VTVDQASLKEYLGA
-586 PKYKSTKLDFDD
+586 PKYKASKFDFEK
-598 MVGAANGLAWTS
+598 MIGAANGLAWTA

-651 SRAEELSIDPDFYKN
+651 SRADELGVDPDFYKN

-686 VTMTTALASALTGRP
+686 VTMTTAIASALTGRA

-711 ITLRGRVLA
+711 ITLRGKVLA

-742 EENRPD
+742 EENRAD
-748 LDKVNDTVKN
+748 LEKVNDSVKK
-758 AVEFIPVS
+758 AIEFIPVS
-766 TLDEVLSV
+766 DLDEVLAI
-774 ALAPKRNSDAHK
+774 ALEEKLEPVKKDAK
-786 HSDSNNKKAINTP
+786 NNKRKAVKGEP
-799 DNTKPSKGVYCRE
+799 DKQSSAVYCRKG
-812 V
+812 